1 MLIEGFVDML
11 SEEVLELVF
20 SLWQVAH
27 ELERRGCLARVFA
40 FEPLETILNI
50 FDEKKPKTQI
60 AIDEAM
66 AELGWLD
73 DATAENSAGAT
84 EHATS

>member
-11 SEEVLELVF
+11 SEEVLELFF

-40 FEPLETILNI
+40 FEPPERINI
-50 FDEKKPKTQI
+50 MFDENSEETQI
-60 AIDEAM
+60 AIAEAM
-66 AELGWLD
+66 AEEGWLD